1 MTTQQSRSSGGSFP
15 AQLRCGAE
23 DPEISLCEEKTKG
36 NPMPY
41 DRPVTAAELGEFLGL
56 SSRAIRSL
64 ADEGHVVR
72 APEKARYR
80 LAESVRTYCAHIRE
94 IAAGRGGASG
104 VSTLTAER
112 ARLARE
118 QADAAAIKN
127 AAARGE
133 MIPASKAAAEWR
145 GILTGVRARVLAI
158 PSRVRLA
165 LPHLTLA
172 EVEIVE
178 REVRD
183 ALTESAN
190 G

>member
-1 MTTQQSRSSGGSFP
+1 MNGSFL
-15 AQLRCGAE
+15 ARMGCGAE
-23 DPEISLCEEKTKG
+23 NPDISICEEKTKG
-36 NPMPY
+36 NPMAY

-133 MIPASKAAAEWR
+133 MIPASKVTAEWR

-158 PSRVRLA
+158 PSRIRA
-165 LPHLTLA
+165 KLPQMTRA
-172 EVEIVE
+172 EVEIIE

-183 ALTESAN
+183 ALTEAAN